1 MKKEKKKG
9 KVVGGVG
16 AVAVVAVLALLF
28 GKGFGLGGGTGTGDG
43 DGERQNVNAE
53 TENTVDE
60 EKDVVE
66 DKKDE
71 TIAATVTIEVKQGQY
86 LIDGEEKTLAE
97 IEALLTGENA
107 ANTSFILE
115 DNYASTKAWDEIKAL
130 FTEHEIDAV
139 EQ

>member
-16 AVAVVAVLALLF
+16 AVAVVAIVALLA
-28 GKGFGLGGGTGTGDG
+28 GKGFGLGGGTGTGE
-43 DGERQNVNAE
+43 GEKQNVNAE

-71 TIAATVTIEVKQGQY
+71 TIETTVTIEVKQGQY

-107 ANTSFILE
+107 ANTSFVLE